1 MGPSGPATWDLRGEA
16 AGGRAYA
23 ERLQHPEGVHA
34 APGAAPPRRHADLRE
49 DADGQDYHPGCGGQR
64 HDRQREGQDPGQGG
78 HPSGPAAPDLRGEAA
93 GGWTHPQRLQHPEG
107 VHAAPGAA
115 PPWRQVVPLG
125 MKKAWSGKLDL
136 PSTCEAR
143 ARLLLLFVL
152 ICCVLAVVTAA
163 GWPRYHL
170 AHTVSVG
177 LSLV

>member
-1 MGPSGPATWDLRGEA
+1 MG
-16 AGGRAYA
+16 
-23 ERLQHPEGVHA
+23 
-34 APGAAPPRRHADLRE
+34 HADLRE
-49 DADGQDYHPGCGGQR
+49 DADRQDYHSGRGGQR

-78 HPSGPAAPDLRGEAA
+78 HPSGSAAPDLCGQAA
-93 GGWTHPQRLQHPEG
+93 GGRAHAERLQHPEG

-125 MKKAWSGKLDL
+125 MKKAWSWKLDL
-136 PSTCEAR
+136 PSTCEA

-163 GWPRYHL
+163 GRPRYHL
-170 AHTVSVG
+170 ALITVSVG

>member
-1 MGPSGPATWDLRGEA
+1 MG
-16 AGGRAYA
+16 
-23 ERLQHPEGVHA
+23 
-34 APGAAPPRRHADLRE
+34 DLRE
-49 DADGQDYHPGCGGQR
+49 DTDGQDYHPGCGGQR
-64 HDRQREGQDPGQGG
+64 HHRQREGQDPGQGG

-93 GGWTHPQRLQHPEG
+93 GGWAYAERLQHPEG

-136 PSTCEAR
+136 PSTCEA

-163 GWPRYHL
+163 GRARHHL
-170 AHTVSVG
+170 ALITVSVG